1 MKLAIMQPY
10 LFSYIGYFQL
20 INVVDKFVIYNDVNY
35 ITRGWINRNKILLK
49 GKAYLLTLS
58 LSGNSQNKLINEIL
72 ISNEYKSK
80 NKLIE
85 TIKHA
90 YSKAPQYAMVFHLLK
105 DIILNREER
114 LCEFIEYSL
123 IRISDYLDIK
133 TELLFSSGIA
143 KDKALKGQEK
153 ILEICKILKATE
165 YINPIGGME
174 IYSKK
179 RFEKNNIGLY
189 FIKTKNIVY
198 RQFNNDFVPNLS
210 IIDILMFNSKDEV
223 KKLLSAYELI

>member
-1 MKLAIMQPY
+1 MQPY
-10 LFSYIGYFQL
+10 LFPYIGYFQL
-20 INVVDKFVIYNDVNY
+20 IKVVDKFVIYDDVNY
-35 ITRGWINRNKILLK
+35 ILRGWINRNKILLK
-49 GKAYLLTLS
+49 GKEYMFTLS
-58 LSGNSQNKLINEIL
+58 LSKHSQNKLINEIL
-72 ISNEYKSK
+72 IYNEDRSK
-80 NKLIE
+80 KRLIE

-90 YSKAPQYAMVFHLLK
+90 YSKAPQYATVFLLLK
-105 DIILNREER
+105 DIVLNSEER
-114 LCEFIEYSL
+114 LSKYIEYSL
-123 IRISDYLDIK
+123 IRIIDFLGIK
-133 TELLFSSGIA
+133 TKLLFSSSI
-143 KDKALKGQEK
+143 DKNNSLKGQKK

-165 YINPIGGME
+165 YINPIGGMG

-210 IIDILMFNSKDEV
+210 IIDVLMFNSKDEV